1 MPPTN
6 SLLALLDRIEDS
18 FDRTKFAIREKMDW
32 IKPVMIVPYRGYG
45 NEQSVTLTG
54 RVLEDTGIIK
64 PSEEDTIWKNL
75 VASYKRVAS
84 REIPFVRVQ
93 GIFQGQTRT
102 VETDEEGYFSLTF
115 EVDEAQ
121 LEDATA
127 WYPVQLRLL
136 DAVVE
141 DQGEVTAIGEV
152 LIPDLQSDFGVISDI
167 DDTVLVSDVGRLLHM
182 FRRAF
187 LENATARLPF
197 PGVAAFYR
205 ALQAGSLEKSHN
217 PFFFVSSSP
226 WNFYD
231 LLIDFFEIQHIPR
244 APVLLRD
251 LGIDETMFIQPPHN
265 VHKLGNIRQILETYP
280 SLSFVLIGDSSQHD
294 PEIYRQV
301 VEEYPGR
308 ILAVY
313 IRDVTPDHRDVEIVK
328 MGDAL
333 REHQID
339 LVYCEHTEDAARH
352 AIERRL
358 LSPDRLPEIHREKE
372 QDEQPEQ

>member
-1 MPPTN
+1 MLT
-6 SLLALLDRIEDS
+6 LLNRIEDS
-18 FDRTKFAIREKMDW
+18 FDRTKFAIRKKLDW

-45 NEQSVTLTG
+45 NEQSVTLMG

-93 GIFQGQTRT
+93 GVFQGRART
-102 VETDEEGYFSLTF
+102 VETNEEGYFSITF
-115 EVDEAQ
+115 EIDEAQ
-121 LEDATA
+121 LEPATA

-141 DQGEVTAIGEV
+141 DQGEVTATGEV
-152 LIPDLQSDFGVISDI
+152 LIPDLKSDFGIISDI
-167 DDTVLVSDVGRLLHM
+167 DDTVLVSDVGRLLQM

-231 LLIDFFEIQHIPR
+231 LLVDFFEMQGIPQ

-251 LGIDETMFIQPPHN
+251 LGLDETMFIQPPHN
-265 VHKLGNIRQILETYP
+265 VHKLGNIRRILETYP
-280 SLSFVLIGDSSQHD
+280 TLSFVLVGDSSQHD

-301 VEEYPGR
+301 VEEFPGR

-313 IRDVTPDHRDVEIVK
+313 IRDVTPDHRDVEVVRL
-328 MGDAL
+328 GDAL
-333 REHQID
+333 RESQVD

-352 AIERRL
+352 AIGKRL

-372 QDEQPEQ
+372 QDESQA

>member
-6 SLLALLDRIEDS
+6 SLLTLLDRIEDS
-18 FDRTKFAIREKMDW
+18 FDRTKFAIRKKLDW

-54 RVLEDTGIIK
+54 RVLEDTGMIK

-93 GIFQGQTRT
+93 GVFQGQART

-115 EVDEAQ
+115 AVDEAQ
-121 LEDATA
+121 LDPDTA

-141 DQGEVTAIGEV
+141 DQREVTATGEV

-167 DDTVLVSDVGRLLHM
+167 DDTVLVSDVGRLLRM

-187 LENATARLPF
+187 LENAIARLPF

-205 ALQAGSLEKSHN
+205 ALQVGSLEKSHN

-226 WNFYD
+226 WNLYD
-231 LLIDFFEIQHIPR
+231 LLVEFFDRQDIPK

-251 LGIDETMFIQPPHN
+251 IGISDTMFIKEGHG
-265 VHKLGNIRQILETYP
+265 VHKLRNIRRILETYP
-280 SLSFVLIGDSSQHD
+280 SLNFVLVGDSSQHD

-308 ILAVY
+308 ILAIY

-328 MGDAL
+328 IGDAL

-352 AIERRL
+352 AIEKRL

-372 QDEQPEQ
+372 QDEEA

>member
-18 FDRTKFAIREKMDW
+18 FDRTKFAIREKLDW

-54 RVLEDTGIIK
+54 RVLEDTGMVK
-64 PSEEDTIWKNL
+64 PSPDDTVWKNL

-93 GIFQGQTRT
+93 GVFQGQART
-102 VETDEEGYFSLTF
+102 TETDEEGYFSLTF
-115 EVDEAQ
+115 EVDETQ

-141 DQGEVTAIGEV
+141 DQGEVTATGEV

-187 LENATARLPF
+187 LENATAPPALSGGGRFLPGLAGRK
-197 PGVAAFYR
+197 PGEIAQPVLFC
-205 ALQAGSLEKSHN
+205 LQQSLEFLRSADR
-217 PFFFVSSSP
+217 FF
-226 WNFYD
+226 
-231 LLIDFFEIQHIPR
+231 
-244 APVLLRD
+244 
-251 LGIDETMFIQPPHN
+251 
-265 VHKLGNIRQILETYP
+265 
-280 SLSFVLIGDSSQHD
+280 
-294 PEIYRQV
+294 
-301 VEEYPGR
+301 
-308 ILAVY
+308 
-313 IRDVTPDHRDVEIVK
+313 
-328 MGDAL
+328 
-333 REHQID
+333 
-339 LVYCEHTEDAARH
+339 
-352 AIERRL
+352 
-358 LSPDRLPEIHREKE
+358 
-372 QDEQPEQ
+372 

>member
-6 SLLALLDRIEDS
+6 SLLTLLDRIEDS
-18 FDRTKFAIREKMDW
+18 FDRTKFAIRKKLDF

-45 NEQSVTLTG
+45 NEQSVTLMG
-54 RVLEDTGIIK
+54 RVLEDTGMVK
-64 PSEEDTIWKNL
+64 PTPDDTVWQNL
-75 VASYKRVAS
+75 VASAKRIGS

-93 GIFQGQTRT
+93 GVFQGRART
-102 VETDEEGYFSLTF
+102 VETDEEGYFNLNF

-121 LEDATA
+121 LEPATA

-141 DQGEVTAIGEV
+141 SQGEVTAVGEV
-152 LIPDLQSDFGVISDI
+152 LIPDLESEFGVISDV
-167 DDTVLVSDVGRLLHM
+167 DDTVLVSDVGRLLRM

-187 LENATARLPF
+187 MENATARLPF

-205 ALQAGSLEKSHN
+205 ALRAGSLEKSHN
-217 PFFFVSSSP
+217 PLFFVSSSP
-226 WNFYD
+226 WNLYD
-231 LLIDFFEIQHIPR
+231 LLIEFFDLQELPR

-251 LGIDETMFIQPPHN
+251 LGISDTMFIKEGHG
-265 VHKLGNIRQILETYP
+265 VHKLGNIRRILDTYP
-280 SLSFVLIGDSSQHD
+280 TLNFVLVGDSSQHD

-308 ILAVY
+308 ILAIY

-328 MGDAL
+328 IGDAL
-333 REHQID
+333 REHQVD

-352 AIERRL
+352 AIGLRL
-358 LSPDRLPEIHREKE
+358 LSPNRLPEIHREKE
-372 QDEQPEQ
+372 EDEQA